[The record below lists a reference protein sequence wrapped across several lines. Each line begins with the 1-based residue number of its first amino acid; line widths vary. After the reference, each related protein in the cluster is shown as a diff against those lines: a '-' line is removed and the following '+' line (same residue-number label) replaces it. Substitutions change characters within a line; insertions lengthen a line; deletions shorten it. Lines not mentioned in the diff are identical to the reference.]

1 MGYVAGY
8 DYLCYFKI
16 MSLNKRKI
24 KTLKELEDFL
34 HKSNVVF
41 PLLSEWKTK
50 FKPKIRKVDDRTKW
64 AIFRFQMYISIRF
77 LEFFKQI
84 VDLIKDEDV
93 SKPSFSV
100 TKVRGKL
107 LMITKYIKKNKVF
120 TKTVKI
126 TPRTK
131 TIDFILSVDLYWE
144 SKFDLFK
151 KPTINEM
158 KKDKKFEKREY
169 ERSII
174 NHLKKKSK
182 YNNKN
187 FFLNCFKKGNFE
199 DIAKIAIKS
208 PKFWPDWQKIL

>member
-1 MGYVAGY
+1 M
-8 DYLCYFKI
+8 I
-16 MSLNKRKI
+16 LNKRKI
-24 KTLKELEDFL
+24 NTLKELEDFL

-77 LEFFKQI
+77 LQFFNQI
-84 VDLIKDEDV
+84 LDLIKDEDV

-126 TPRTK
+126 TARTK
-131 TIDFILSVDLYWE
+131 TLLVLIFQSIRLNMQKKHIQNMISTLYQILIFQRMGL
-144 SKFDLFK
+144 L
-151 KPTINEM
+151 I
-158 KKDKKFEKREY
+158 
-169 ERSII
+169 
-174 NHLKKKSK
+174 
-182 YNNKN
+182 
-187 FFLNCFKKGNFE
+187 
-199 DIAKIAIKS
+199 
-208 PKFWPDWQKIL
+208 Q